1 MNEKYVPADVEAA
14 AQAHWSTRDA
24 YRVHEDAK
32 KSKYYACS
40 MLPYPSGRLHM
51 GHVRNYTINDM
62 LARHKRMQGYNVLM
76 PMGWDAFGLPAENA
90 AMKSNVAPAAW
101 TYDNIRMVKAQCTA
115 LGLAIDW
122 SRELATCDPAYYKW
136 NQWLFL
142 KMLERGIAYRKTQ
155 VVNWDPVDQ
164 TVLANEQVIDGHG
177 WRSGAP
183 VEKREIPGYY
193 LNITRYAEE
202 LLDCTLNKL
211 PGWSDRVR
219 LIQENWIGKSFGVN
233 FGFPYQ
239 IDGESKLLRVYTT
252 RADTIMGVSF
262 VAVAAEHPLAAQL
275 AHKNPALLPF
285 IDKCKQGSVM
295 EADMATMD
303 KEGMP
308 TGFHVTHPLSGE
320 KVEVWIGNYVLMAYG
335 EGAVMGVPG
344 HDERDFAFAKKYG
357 LPIPQVIAVAGET
370 FSTDAWQ
377 PWYADKQ
384 RGVCIHSGKYDG
396 LAHDEA
402 VDAIAA
408 DLKAKGLGDKQVQ
421 FRLRDW
427 GISRQRYWG
436 TPIPIIHC
444 DVCGVV
450 PVPEQD
456 LPVVLPEHLVPD
468 GSGNPLNKY
477 EPFLKCQCPRC
488 GKDARRETD
497 TMDTFVDSAWYYLR
511 YCSPDATTMVD
522 ARVDYWMPMD
532 QYIGGIEHAVLHL
545 LYARFWTKVMRDMGL
560 VKFDEPFLRLMN
572 QGILLNH
579 IFFTRSEKGGKDYVP
594 PPEVK
599 PTLDAQGHIVGGTTA
614 DGTTVEY
621 GGVGKMGKTERNGVD
636 PQDLIDQYGA
646 DTARL
651 YVMFVGGPEDSSV
664 WSDSGVA
671 GSARFLHRVW
681 QFAVRHGDTLRQSRG
696 DGVDFGESAKALRRT
711 IHAELK
717 QVSYDYERR
726 QYNTVVSGAMKL
738 LNALEDFK
746 PRAESSSDTAV
757 LREGASVLLRVLYPV
772 CPHIAQVLWQQ
783 LGYAEAEGDLLDV
796 PMPVVDESALVQDE
810 IELVLQI
817 AGKMRGSVRVAA
829 QADKAAIER
838 AALDSPEFAKFGE
851 GRPAKKVVIVPGRLV
866 NVVV

>member
-1 MNEKYVPADVEAA
+1 
-14 AQAHWSTRDA
+14 
-24 YRVHEDAK
+24 
-32 KSKYYACS
+32 
-40 MLPYPSGRLHM
+40 
-51 GHVRNYTINDM
+51 
-62 LARHKRMQGYNVLM
+62 
-76 PMGWDAFGLPAENA
+76 
-90 AMKSNVAPAAW
+90 
-101 TYDNIRMVKAQCTA
+101 
-115 LGLAIDW
+115 
-122 SRELATCDPAYYKW
+122 
-136 NQWLFL
+136 
-142 KMLERGIAYRKTQ
+142 
-155 VVNWDPVDQ
+155 
-164 TVLANEQVIDGHG
+164 
-177 WRSGAP
+177 
-183 VEKREIPGYY
+183 
-193 LNITRYAEE
+193 
-202 LLDCTLNKL
+202 
-211 PGWSDRVR
+211 
-219 LIQENWIGKSFGVN
+219 
-233 FGFPYQ
+233 
-239 IDGESKLLRVYTT
+239 
-252 RADTIMGVSF
+252 
-262 VAVAAEHPLAAQL
+262 
-275 AHKNPALLPF
+275 
-285 IDKCKQGSVM
+285 
-295 EADMATMD
+295 
-303 KEGMP
+303 
-308 TGFHVTHPLSGE
+308 
-320 KVEVWIGNYVLMAYG
+320 
-335 EGAVMGVPG
+335 
-344 HDERDFAFAKKYG
+344 
-357 LPIPQVIAVAGET
+357 
-370 FSTDAWQ
+370 
-377 PWYADKQ
+377 
-384 RGVCIHSGKYDG
+384 
-396 LAHDEA
+396 
-402 VDAIAA
+402 
-408 DLKAKGLGDKQVQ
+408 
-421 FRLRDW
+421 
-427 GISRQRYWG
+427 
-436 TPIPIIHC
+436 
-444 DVCGVV
+444 
-450 PVPEQD
+450 
-456 LPVVLPEHLVPD
+456 
-468 GSGNPLNKY
+468 
-477 EPFLKCQCPRC
+477 
-488 GKDARRETD
+488 
-497 TMDTFVDSAWYYLR
+497 
-511 YCSPDATTMVD
+511 
-522 ARVDYWMPMD
+522 
-532 QYIGGIEHAVLHL
+532 
-545 LYARFWTKVMRDMGL
+545 
-560 VKFDEPFLRLMN
+560 MN

-696 DGVDFGESAKALRRT
+696 DGADFGESAKALRRT

-829 QADKAAIER
+829 QADKVAIER